1 MAHLMR
7 IRITAIVMVV
17 FYVMTMAQ
25 ENDTS
30 ALGRNNVAVVKKMQF
45 VHAFIN
51 NKDTCL
57 YNLKKYDKDTRLI
70 YGKVDMNCVGMQTL
84 KETILK
90 YDKTGLNHIISR
102 QDDLDFSKSTYIYDT
117 ATGKDPEKIKVF
129 FFQTNDSMSINTTYY
144 KNDTGRLDSSE
155 TLVTMQDGSQ
165 RYTQNVARYNEQG
178 GLVQLATADAK
189 GELIEMASYE
199 LDEEKRLLSAAF
211 ATYGENPYF
220 VQTYYQYNQRGQIAN
235 TVNTVNQKQEYFY
248 YDNGLLNNILSY
260 NPKGV
265 LEIEYI
271 FLYEFY

>member
-1 MAHLMR
+1 MR
-7 IRITAIVMVV
+7 IRITGIVMVV
-17 FYVMTMAQ
+17 FCVMTMAQ

-30 ALGRNNVAVVKKMQF
+30 ALGKNNVAVVKKMQF

-57 YNLKKYDKDTRLI
+57 YDLKKYDKDTRLI

-84 KETILK
+84 EETILK
-90 YDKTGLNHIISR
+90 YDKSGLDHIISR

-117 ATGKDPEKIKVF
+117 AKGKDPEKIKVF

-220 VQTYYQYNQRGQIAN
+220 GQTYYQYNQRGQIAN